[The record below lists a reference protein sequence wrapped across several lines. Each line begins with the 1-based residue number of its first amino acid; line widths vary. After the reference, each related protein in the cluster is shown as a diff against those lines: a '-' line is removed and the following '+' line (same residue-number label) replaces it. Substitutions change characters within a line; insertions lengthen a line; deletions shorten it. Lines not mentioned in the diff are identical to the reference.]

1 MKPIEKMSYAEL
13 KEAKERQ
20 KKLLSNSQFL
30 KKLPDGG
37 KKLIENQTKIDERLQ
52 KYELKTSELTDMLA
66 GMHLSQSR
74 INTEEMEW
82 TGKIPDKNSFSVSS
96 IPDSQILATDEDETD
111 IVNILLTSNET
122 DKIIIEEGKSPRPE
136 NHNEHLIRMSQHA
149 TTCEKKFKPYSTVV
163 EPSSTRHQR
172 TPPANTRSAVNNE
185 KAKWE
190 NTAATPPQFKF
201 DKGIVEIN
209 IEQSLQLQCDT
220 DEKLR
225 EIEMKRPTNKIV
237 KTSNPLE
244 FASYSCDSKVN
255 PEEEE
260 AGVYDDEHLTDTCI
274 VVCNHVMDDSE

>member
-1 MKPIEKMSYAEL
+1 
-13 KEAKERQ
+13 
-20 KKLLSNSQFL
+20 
-30 KKLPDGG
+30 
-37 KKLIENQTKIDERLQ
+37 
-52 KYELKTSELTDMLA
+52 
-66 GMHLSQSR
+66 
-74 INTEEMEW
+74 
-82 TGKIPDKNSFSVSS
+82 
-96 IPDSQILATDEDETD
+96 
-111 IVNILLTSNET
+111 
-122 DKIIIEEGKSPRPE
+122 
-136 NHNEHLIRMSQHA
+136 MSQHA

-225 EIEMKRPTNKIV
+225 VILMLWYYFSLFLLMFFFDFQEIEMKRPTNKIV

-274 VVCNHVMDDSE
+274 VVCNHVMDDSEW